1 MKKNISLNL
10 VLHIIFWI
18 GTILTLFI
26 IYKNIDTTLSSIFI
40 IGYVIYLF
48 LYLLFSI
55 YLLIANSRKLNWIQL
70 RKRLFTFSLW
80 FISLSTVRYLI
91 DYFFKKSEIEIY
103 DFAIP
108 LGLSIGLAFSDL
120 MTFNKKTKV

>member
-1 MKKNISLNL
+1 MKKSISLNL

-26 IYKNIDTTLSSIFI
+26 MYKNIDTSLSSNFI
-40 IGYVIYLF
+40 IGYVIYLL

-55 YLLIANSRKLNWIQL
+55 YLLIANSRKFNWIKI

-80 FISLSTVRYLI
+80 FISLSTVHYLI
-91 DYFFKKSEIEIY
+91 NYFLKKSEIEIY

-120 MTFNKKTKV
+120 MRFNKKTKV